1 MISQDYYMKSK
12 LLVRPDFGERY
23 SDVVIRNTVCR
34 EHPIHMHDCME
45 IVFVFRGALECNVSF
60 ERYVLREGDFIVV
73 NSYDLYQLKAI
84 TEGGGHLVHTYKSG
98 TLPSG
103 GGLHHM
109 VGRYIETQQGEL
121 R

>member
-60 ERYVLREGDFIVV
+60 ERYVLDVYKRQMI
-73 NSYDLYQLKAI
+73 SYSLPMVQRN
-84 TEGGGHLVHTYKSG
+84 GGVL
-98 TLPSG
+98 TLPPTGPSG
-103 GGLHHM
+103 L
-109 VGRYIETQQGEL
+109 GR
-121 R
+121 